1 MNEPAGPASD
11 GISLASA
18 IQGTETLIREK
29 PIVVHSQR
37 ILHPEKW
44 RKSAVMYQQ
53 WRLVNGKELFN
64 LADDPSQSHDVAS
77 EQSALV
83 QELRDAYDAWWDSL
97 QPAIQRTIHVEIGSE
112 HEPEARLTAHD
123 WLLDNTPWHQNAIR
137 NGAPQSG
144 PWAVRVLQPGKYRI
158 VLSRWPRHLQQ
169 SMEANS
175 IQLRI
180 QGQTISKTLTKG
192 DTSAEFEVQ
201 LEPGETRLESTL
213 AATTANN
220 AALYAYISLLEAN

>member
-1 MNEPAGPASD
+1 
-11 GISLASA
+11 
-18 IQGTETLIREK
+18 
-29 PIVVHSQR
+29 
-37 ILHPEKW
+37 
-44 RKSAVMYQQ
+44 MYQQ

-64 LADDPSQSHDVAS
+64 LVDDPSQSHDLAS
-77 EQSALV
+77 EETALV
-83 QELRDAYDAWWDSL
+83 QELRDAYDTWWDSL
-97 QPAIQRTIHVEIGSE
+97 QPAIQRTIHVEIGSDQE
-112 HEPEARLTAHD
+112 KEARLTAHD

-144 PWAVRVLQPGKYRI
+144 PWAVRILQPGRYRI
-158 VLSRWPRHLQQ
+158 ELTRWPRHLQQ

-180 QGQTISKTLTKG
+180 QGQTISKTLTNS

-213 AATTANN
+213 ASNDGKQRGAY
-220 AALYAYISLLEAN
+220 YAYISLIEAN